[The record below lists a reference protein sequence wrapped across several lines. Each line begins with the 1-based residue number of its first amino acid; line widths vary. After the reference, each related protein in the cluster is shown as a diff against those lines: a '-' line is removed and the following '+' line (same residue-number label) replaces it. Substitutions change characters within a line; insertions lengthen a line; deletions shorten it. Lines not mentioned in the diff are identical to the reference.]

1 MLRCRLRFCQR
12 IICLA
17 IIVIGAALIVIYRYH
32 ELGVLRSDEFLQIII
47 NKDKESDEL
56 TSNKP
61 VSSPMAVYKSKMNQ
75 SAANTGTR
83 TLSVTSA
90 WHVWRTWPQSHE
102 LYTEKQF
109 NSSEMR
115 NILHHMS
122 TASIMRFDV
131 GYKGTQLKALVELK
145 GGQLAVFKPKRY
157 DKIDCNLY

>member
-17 IIVIGAALIVIYRYH
+17 VIVIGAALIVIYRYH
-32 ELGVLRSDEFLQIII
+32 ELGVLRSDEFLQIIL
-47 NKDKESDEL
+47 NKDK
-56 TSNKP
+56 
-61 VSSPMAVYKSKMNQ
+61 VSSPMVVYKKKMNQ

-90 WHVWRTWPQSHE
+90 WHVWRTWPQSNE

-115 NILHHMS
+115 DILHHMA
-122 TASIMRFDV
+122 TGSIVRFDV
-131 GYKGTQLKALVELK
+131 GYKGTQLKALVELE

-157 DKIDCNLY
+157 NMIIPFIITCHMTC

>member
-1 MLRCRLRFCQR
+1 MVRCRLRFCQR

-17 IIVIGAALIVIYRYH
+17 IIVIGAALIVTYRYH
-32 ELGVLRSDEFLQIII
+32 ELGVLSLRSDELLQ
-47 NKDKESDEL
+47 EL

-61 VSSPMAVYKSKMNQ
+61 VSSPMVVYKKKMNQ

-90 WHVWRTWPQSHE
+90 WHVWRTWPQSNE

-115 NILHHMS
+115 DILHHMA
-122 TASIMRFDV
+122 TTSIIRFDV
-131 GYKGTQLKALVELK
+131 GYKGTQLKALVELE

-157 DKIDCNLY
+157 DMI